1 MKSADL
7 EADGQMD
14 APPGFTSSALLTST
28 LSRWDRLGQDAGPER
43 VWGSAAGT
51 RVGGATAAED
61 GQMTSSE

>member
-43 VWGSAAGT
+43 FWGLQREGEW
-51 RVGGATAAED
+51 AEPRLLKMD
-61 GQMTSSE
+61 G

>member
-28 LSRWDRLGQDAGPER
+28 LSRLDRLGQDERPER
-43 VWGSAAGT
+43 AWGLQQE
-51 RVGGATAAED
+51 REWAEPRLLKMD
-61 GQMTSSE
+61 G